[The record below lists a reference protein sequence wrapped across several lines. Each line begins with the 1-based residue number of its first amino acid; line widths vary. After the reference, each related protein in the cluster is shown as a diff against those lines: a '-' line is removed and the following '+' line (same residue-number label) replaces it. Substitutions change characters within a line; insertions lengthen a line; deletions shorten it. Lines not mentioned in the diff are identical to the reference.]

1 MLTFLVNL
9 STCVIAIEL
18 FVSCPL
24 SSATAA
30 IQQLYQLQ
38 YNSHA
43 QYSKTL
49 LVQTVCD
56 SPSNSVWPDH
66 IWAMVWS
73 GARGNIAI

>member
-30 IQQLYQLQ
+30 IQQ
-38 YNSHA
+38 SCA
-43 QYSKTL
+43 
-49 LVQTVCD
+49 VQKNFVSTDCLRLPLELRLTT
-56 SPSNSVWPDH
+56 SELWFGQEQEGILP
-66 IWAMVWS
+66 
-73 GARGNIAI
+73 